1 MTPVRQFADG
11 RVAIRMEGIGPDE
24 DGTPYRWCTVDGT
37 HGASRLTVFAHTDA
51 DVADA
56 VPMVPSEIE
65 PAPHDGP
72 VGSTD
77 WTDPWPPQ
85 WAGPF
90 RVGDHVLVSTGAL
103 ALAGGQ
109 IGRIDELWSGGL
121 WLDCGGTVGRTW
133 FPASGIGSMARAAPV
148 EDSDD

>member
-11 RVAIRMEGIGPDE
+11 RVAVRVEGMGVDD
-24 DGTPYRWCTVDGT
+24 DGTPYRWFTVDGT
-37 HGASRLTVFAHTDA
+37 HGAARLTVYPHTDA

-56 VPMVPSEIE
+56 VPLVPSGIE

-77 WTDPWPPQ
+77 WADPPPQ

-90 RVGDHVLVSTGAL
+90 KVGDHVAVSTGVL
-103 ALAGGQ
+103 ALVGGQ

-121 WLDCGGTVGRTW
+121 WLDGGRATGRAW
-133 FPASGIGSMARAAPV
+133 FPASGIGSMAWAAPV
-148 EDSDD
+148 EDLDD